1 MLNPELKL
9 NPKIFDSDVEEKP
22 IRYGYGE
29 ALMELGEKNPNV
41 VVLTADLAES
51 TRVHKF
57 AEKWPERF
65 IECGIAEQN
74 MAGIAAGLA
83 VSGKIP
89 FISSYATFSPGKNW
103 ETIRTTIVYN
113 EANVKIAGHHAGIVT
128 GPDGA
133 THQATEDIAIMRCLP
148 NIKVIS
154 PCDAIEAKKATLY
167 AAEIYGP
174 VYIRFVR
181 DKTPVITT
189 EETPFRFGKIEYF
202 WIPRINAD
210 LERINAD
217 ENIPR
222 INADLER
229 INADNKGNVKLLFE
243 DLTYKI
249 RGCVF
254 KVYNTIGKG
263 HKESV
268 YKKALEEEFKKQ
280 GLIYKSEPKIDVTY
294 EDKLVG
300 VYRPDFIIEDKI
312 ILEIKVKDFLTN
324 EDEFQIYSYLKATKY
339 KLSLLINFGFK
350 ELEIKRILNTKL
362 NNDPHESVQYP
373 HKSVGIDPHES
384 VSYPNKSAV
393 AIFATGHLVYQALL
407 AAKEL
412 EEEGIGTYVLNVHTI
427 KPLDIETIFEVAS
440 KVKGIVTVED
450 HQVAGGMGSAIAE
463 VLVQPRINADSE
475 RINADENKPRIN
487 ADSERINADYIN
499 DKNQHL
505 FVQNPHR
512 SVVPPIIFI
521 GLQDTFGESGS
532 MKDLLRKYKMD
543 KEAIKEAVKKLI

>member
-22 IRYGYGE
+22 IRDGYGE
-29 ALMELGEKNPNV
+29 ALMELGEKNPNI

-113 EANVKIAGHHAGIVT
+113 DANVKIAGHHAGIVT

-202 WIPRINAD
+202 WVPRINAD
-210 LERINAD
+210 TTQMNAD
-217 ENIPR
+217 E
-222 INADLER
+222 
-229 INADNKGNVKLLFE
+229 DNTLLYE
-243 DLTYKI
+243 DLTYRI
-249 RGCVF
+249 RRCIFEVDN
-254 KVYNTIGKG
+254 KIGKG
-263 HKESV
+263 HKE
-268 YKKALEEEFKKQ
+268 
-280 GLIYKSEPKIDVTY
+280 LIYKNALAEELSKANIEYKREPSIEIKYDN
-294 EDKLVG
+294 KLVG
-300 VYRPDFIIEDKI
+300 IYRPDFLIEDKV
-312 ILEIKVKDFLTN
+312 ILEIKAKRSLTN
-324 EDEFQIYSYLKATKY
+324 EDKYQAFSYLRATKY
-339 KLSLLINFGFK
+339 KLLLLVNFGFEK
-350 ELEIKRILNTKL
+350 LEIKRIINEKNNYPRQSALNQR
-362 NNDPHESVQYP
+362 S
-373 HKSVGIDPHES
+373 
-384 VSYPNKSAV
+384 SAV

-412 EEEGIGTYVLNVHTI
+412 EEEGIETYVLNVHTI
-427 KPLDIETIFEVAS
+427 KPLDVETIFEVAN

-450 HQVAGGMGSAIAE
+450 HQVTGGMGSAIAE
-463 VLVQPRINADSE
+463 VLVQPRINADTT
-475 RINADENKPRIN
+475 RINADNKNNESSNYPRES
-487 ADSERINADYIN
+487 AL
-499 DKNQHL
+499 NQ
-505 FVQNPHR
+505 R
-512 SVVPPIIFI
+512 SSAVPPIIFI

-543 KEAIKEAVKKLI
+543 KEAIKEAVKRLTISAD